1 MQFLKA
7 ADLKVERTT
16 ALIYA
21 PPGMG
26 KTTLLGAL
34 PGKTL
39 VIDVDRGTSVLRGFD
54 RVEIVRLDEGLTD
67 LPQVV
72 AHLEKECKYDN
83 VAVDSLSELE
93 KAMLTV
99 YGREGKND
107 GAPEQGHYLKVQF
120 KLADY
125 CRRFRA
131 LPANVIFTAWE
142 AQKEIIA
149 QTGEKYTQARP
160 MVSDKSVDLICGLC
174 DVVGRIVVS
183 SKDGN
188 RYVWMKGSQEAVAK
202 DRLHK
207 RDYSNFEEV
216 LGND

>member
-1 MQFLKA
+1 MQFLNA
-7 ADLKVERTT
+7 AELKTEKTT

-26 KTTLLGAL
+26 KTTLLGSL

-39 VIDVDRGTSVLRGFD
+39 VVDVDRGTSVLRGNANVD
-54 RVEIVRLDEGLTD
+54 IVRLDEGLTE
-67 LPQVV
+67 LAQVV
-72 AHLEKECKYDN
+72 GHLERECKYDN
-83 VAVDSLSELE
+83 VAVDRLSELE
-93 KAMLTV
+93 KGMLTV

-188 RYVWMKGSQEAVAK
+188 RYVWMRGSQEAVAK
-202 DRLHK
+202 DRLRK
-207 RDYSNFEEV
+207 RDYSTFEEV

>member
-1 MQFLKA
+1 MQFLNA
-7 ADLKVERTT
+7 AELKTEKTT

-26 KTTLLGAL
+26 KTTLLGSL

-39 VIDVDRGTSVLRGFD
+39 VVDVDRGTSVLRGNANVD
-54 RVEIVRLDEGLTD
+54 IVRLDEGLAE

-72 AHLEKECKYDN
+72 AHLEKECKYNN
-83 VAVDSLSELE
+83 VAVDSISELE

-142 AQKEIIA
+142 VQKEIIA
-149 QTGEKYTQARP
+149 QDGSKYTQARP
-160 MVSDKSVDLICGLC
+160 MISDKSVDLICGLC
-174 DVVGRIVVS
+174 DVVGQIIIS
-183 SKDGN
+183 SKDGE
-188 RYVWMKGSQEAVAK
+188 RYVRLKGATTVIAK
-202 DRLHK
+202 DRLKK
-207 RDYSNFEEV
+207 RDFCKFEE
-216 LGND
+216 LI